1 MLLDLERNETRKIAN
16 AIDALEHSI
25 PAIGDAFGDDDAYT
39 LLARAALGMLYDV
52 YDSHTTEA
60 DREAHKAFSMNI
72 IRDALEGA
80 WTHVNRS
87 IEIAEGDHDPPED
100 LEAMR
105 AALASIEA
113 AQDEAHKLANLLS
126 ECRTAASA

>member
-1 MLLDLERNETRKIAN
+1 MAYSCTDFADDILN
-16 AIDALEHSI
+16 ALNIVVLQEAQDDPGAQAELAL
-25 PAIGDAFGDDDAYT
+25 
-39 LLARAALGMLYDV
+39 AALG
-52 YDSHTTEA
+52 
-60 DREAHKAFSMNI
+60 RIRGAFQMNI

-113 AQDEAHKLANLLS
+113 AQDEAHKLADLLS